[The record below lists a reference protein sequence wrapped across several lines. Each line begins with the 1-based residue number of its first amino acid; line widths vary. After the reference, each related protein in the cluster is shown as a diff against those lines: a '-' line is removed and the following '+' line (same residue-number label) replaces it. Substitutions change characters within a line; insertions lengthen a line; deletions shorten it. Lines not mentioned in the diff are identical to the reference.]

1 MAMAIYYSDG
11 KKLVDVEYDTIV
23 EVGDMVDGMRVLST
37 NVKSSDEYA
46 VFLLEP
52 NTRVTCYVF
61 DEVFIVGKMD
71 GFENLSDAVLA
82 WNNDE
87 I

>member
-1 MAMAIYYSDG
+1 MAIYESDG
-11 KKLVDVEYDTIV
+11 KKLVDVEYDIIPK
-23 EVGDMVDGMRVLST
+23 VGDMIDGMRVLS
-37 NVKSSDEYA
+37 VDIRSMEEIG

-61 DEVFIVGKMD
+61 DEIFIIGK
-71 GFENLSDAVLA
+71 SDSFDSLTEAVEA
-82 WNNDE
+82 WMSDE

>member
-71 GFENLSDAVLA
+71 GFEKLSDAVLA

>member
-1 MAMAIYYSDG
+1 MAIYQSDG
-11 KKLVDVEYDTIV
+11 KKLVGVEYDTIV
-23 EVGDMVDGMRVLST
+23 EVGDIVDGMRVLST
-37 NVKSSDEYA
+37 NAKSAEEYA

-52 NTRVTCYVF
+52 TTRITGYVF
-61 DEVFIVGKMD
+61 DEVFIIGKMD
-71 GFENLSDAVLA
+71 GFESLADAVEA

>member
-1 MAMAIYYSDG
+1 MAIYYSDG
-11 KKLVDVEYDTIV
+11 KKLVDVEYDAIV
-23 EVGDMVDGMRVLST
+23 EVGDIVDGMRVLST
-37 NVKSSDEYA
+37 NIKSSDEYA

-71 GFENLSDAVLA
+71 GFENLADAVAA

>member
-1 MAMAIYYSDG
+1 MAIYYSDG
-11 KKLVDVEYDTIV
+11 KKLVDVEYDAIV
-23 EVGDMVDGMRVLST
+23 EVGDIVDGMRVLST
-37 NVKSSDEYA
+37 NSKAADEYA

-71 GFENLSDAVLA
+71 GFENLAQAIEA
-82 WNNDE
+82 WNNEE